1 MTVVCITLVVRCE
14 NFTCFHYQVKYYP
27 KVFLLTDKHLYTL
40 QQIDVL
46 YHHVG
51 TQTGPVNKRYIYL
64 VNRLVTSKL
73 YQYRMSLINN
83 IVDIVLLFRRAYAAT
98 IHQCHG

>member
-14 NFTCFHYQVKYYP
+14 NFACFHYQVKYHP
-27 KVFLLTDKHLYTL
+27 KVFLLNDKHLYTL

-51 TQTGPVNKRYIYL
+51 TRTSPVNKRYIYL

-83 IVDIVLLFRRAYAAT
+83 IVDIVLLFRRAYDAT